1 MVTGKTWLHN
11 NGLIVKQLRSL
22 GVPLWDEVAE
32 ATVFLWSNNGF
43 FFLWQVQGSITINLS
58 HES

>member
-32 ATVFLWSNNGF
+32 ATVFLWSNYVLFFMAGSGF
-43 FFLWQVQGSITINLS
+43 NYNQL
-58 HES
+58 ES

>member
-1 MVTGKTWLHN
+1 MLCCRVDCLTTRPRGDTQVVTGKTWLHN

-32 ATVFLWSNNGF
+32 ATVFLWSN
-43 FFLWQVQGSITINLS
+43 
-58 HES
+58 

>member
-11 NGLIVKQLRSL
+11 NGLIVKQMRSL

-32 ATVFLWSNNGF
+32 ATVFLWSNF
-43 FFLWQVQGSITINLS
+43 FCGIFRVQLNWDS
-58 HES
+58 